1 MPASGWLTAA
11 CGSGAGVVVYEARG
25 VIAEDLEHAAVGD
38 GVTAAF
44 PEHALQFLA
53 QSLQPRDSRLDL
65 LQLAVR
71 NAIDVGAGPAR
82 VVGQLQQLADRFQR
96 ETELARV
103 PDEGEPVQI
112 VVSVAALPAFGPPR
126 LGQQTD
132 LLVIAYRLDFRAGAL
147 GERADREHSI
157 PLALSTLTVGSPVL
171 QRKYRRSAS
180 RQKN

>member
-1 MPASGWLTAA
+1 MPASGWLAAA
-11 CGSGAGVVVYEARG
+11 CGSGAGVVVCQARG
-25 VIAEDLEHAAVGD
+25 VIAQDLEHPAIRD
-38 GVTAAF
+38 GIASAF
-44 PEHALQFLA
+44 PQHALQFLA
-53 QSLQPRDSRLDL
+53 QRLQPGDPRLDL
-65 LQLAVR
+65 LELAVR
-71 NAIDVGAGPAR
+71 NAINVGAGPAR
-82 VVGQLQQLADRFQR
+82 VVGQLQQLADRFQH

-103 PDEGEPVQI
+103 PDEGEPIQI
-112 VVSVAALPAFGPPR
+112 VVLVAALPAFGPPR